1 MKPIYLII
9 IGVVLLI
16 SGFFVG
22 RATNTTSTEIKYIKG
37 ETVTTSVNVPGPD
50 RIITKI
56 VNPNLPIKHDTIWKE
71 GKPVFVYMKVD
82 TAKIIANYIQRKY
95 YTIPLFDNNNGKLT
109 VTPVVQYNALD
120 SLGYSFT
127 PIEKVTTITKEKI
140 FTPFITASYNSFN
153 YVGAGGGIYYH
164 NIGLGAKYMTN
175 FLQKGFEINANIKF

>member
-95 YTIPLFDNNNGKLT
+95 YTIPLFDNNNGKLI
-109 VTPVVQYNALD
+109 VNPVVQYNKLD
-120 SLGYSFT
+120 SLGYEFT
-127 PIEKVTTITKEKI
+127 PITKEVTITKTRTLI
-140 FTPFITASYNSFN
+140 PFVTAGYSTLN
-153 YVGAGGGIYYH
+153 YFKGGIGTYYH
-164 NIGLGAKYMTN
+164 SMGVSINYLTN
-175 FLQKGFEINANIKF
+175 FQNKALELQLYYNF

>member
-56 VNPNLPIKHDTIWKE
+56 VNPDLPVKHDTITINKIQYIVE
-71 GKPVFVYMKVD
+71 KVD
-82 TAKIIANYIQRKY
+82 TAKLIANYIERKY
-95 YTIPLFDNNNGKLT
+95 YKIPLFDNLNGKLIIN
-109 VTPVVQYNALD
+109 PVVQYNKLD
-120 SLGYSFT
+120 SLGYEFT
-127 PIEKVTTITKEKI
+127 PITKEVTITKTRTLI
-140 FTPFITASYNSFN
+140 PFVMASYNTMGYF
-153 YVGAGGGIYYH
+153 GGGLGAYYH
-164 NIGLGAKYMTN
+164 NIGIGVQYQTN
-175 FLQKGFEINANIKF
+175 LSNKGFEIGLHYKF